1 MFSQV
6 NKKSLVTEIC
16 NNNKDISSGYVFNK
30 TNIFDD
36 ISQIIDFIKRQ
47 REGKNENMKIF
58 QNKRYKKRN
67 SSR

>member
-1 MFSQV
+1 MFSQE

-47 REGKNENMKIF
+47 REGKNENMKFF

>member
-1 MFSQV
+1 MFSQE

-58 QNKRYKKRN
+58 QNKRYKKSN